1 MWLKPSLSKG
11 TGSRKH
17 IDYQIIQK
25 KLLKVGTI
33 IFSYGISTFSLE
45 SELVHYAI
53 VVLAVPIS
61 SIALAIGYRNHKK
74 ASYAILGIVGL
85 SVLILAVILGEN
97 LLSEL
102 GEQLVTLAGSIL
114 VAFSHFK
121 NYRTCKELECSCHD
135 N

>member
-1 MWLKPSLSKG
+1 MFKTHYASDSLALGLS
-11 TGSRKH
+11 TVCVIH
-17 IDYQIIQK
+17 CFFAPT
-25 KLLKVGTI
+25 LI
-33 IFSYGISTFSLE
+33 IFSYGISSFSIE
-45 SELVHYAI
+45 SELVHYLI

-74 ASYAILGIVGL
+74 ASYLITGIAGL
-85 SVLILAVILGEN
+85 SVLILAVMLGEN

-102 GEQLVTLAGSIL
+102 GEQLVTLAGSML

>member
-1 MWLKPSLSKG
+1 MFKTQYASDSLAMGLS
-11 TGSRKH
+11 TACAIH
-17 IDYQIIQK
+17 CFFAPT
-25 KLLKVGTI
+25 LI

-53 VVLAVPIS
+53 VALAVPIS

-121 NYRTCKELECSCHD
+121 NYRICKELECSCHD

>member
-1 MWLKPSLSKG
+1 M
-11 TGSRKH
+11 
-17 IDYQIIQK
+17 
-25 KLLKVGTI
+25 
-33 IFSYGISTFSLE
+33 
-45 SELVHYAI
+45 
-53 VVLAVPIS
+53 LAVPIS

-74 ASYAILGIVGL
+74 ASYLITGIAGL
-85 SVLILAVILGEN
+85 SVLILAVMLGEN

-102 GEQLVTLAGSIL
+102 GEQLVTLAGSML

>member
-1 MWLKPSLSKG
+1 MFKTQYASDSLAMGLS
-11 TGSRKH
+11 TACAIH
-17 IDYQIIQK
+17 CFFAPT
-25 KLLKVGTI
+25 LI
-33 IFSYGISTFSLE
+33 IFSYGISTFSIE
-45 SELVHYAI
+45 SELVHYLI
-53 VVLAVPIS
+53 VALAVPIS
-61 SIALAIGYRNHKK
+61 SIALAVGYRNHKK
-74 ASYAILGIVGL
+74 ASYLIIGIVGL

-102 GEQLVTLAGSIL
+102 GEQLVTLFGSLL

>member
-1 MWLKPSLSKG
+1 MFKTQYASDSLAMGLS
-11 TGSRKH
+11 TACAIH
-17 IDYQIIQK
+17 CFFAPT
-25 KLLKVGTI
+25 LI

-53 VVLAVPIS
+53 VALAVPIS

>member
-1 MWLKPSLSKG
+1 MFKTQYASDSLAMGLS
-11 TGSRKH
+11 TACAIH
-17 IDYQIIQK
+17 CFFAPT
-25 KLLKVGTI
+25 LI

>member
-1 MWLKPSLSKG
+1 MLKTQYASDGLAMGLS
-11 TGSRKH
+11 TACVIH
-17 IDYQIIQK
+17 CFFAPT
-25 KLLKVGTI
+25 LI
-33 IFSYGISTFSLE
+33 IFSYGISSFSIE
-45 SELVHYAI
+45 SELVHYLI

-74 ASYAILGIVGL
+74 ASYLITGIVGL
-85 SVLILAVILGEN
+85 SVLILAVMLGEN

-102 GEQLVTLAGSIL
+102 GEQLVTLAGSML

>member
-1 MWLKPSLSKG
+1 MFKTQYASDSLAMGLS
-11 TGSRKH
+11 TACVIH
-17 IDYQIIQK
+17 CFFAPT
-25 KLLKVGTI
+25 LI
-33 IFSYGISTFSLE
+33 IFSYGISTFSIE

-53 VVLAVPIS
+53 VALAVPIS
-61 SIALAIGYRNHKK
+61 SIALTIGYRNHKK
-74 ASYAILGIVGL
+74 ASYLIIGIVGL

-97 LLSEL
+97 SLSEL

>member
-1 MWLKPSLSKG
+1 MFKTQYASDSLAMGLS
-11 TGSRKH
+11 TACAIH
-17 IDYQIIQK
+17 CFFAPT
-25 KLLKVGTI
+25 LI

-53 VVLAVPIS
+53 VALAVPIS

-85 SVLILAVILGEN
+85 SVLILAVVLGEN

>member
-1 MWLKPSLSKG
+1 MFKTQYASDSLAMGLS
-11 TGSRKH
+11 TACAIH
-17 IDYQIIQK
+17 C
-25 KLLKVGTI
+25 LFAPTLI

-53 VVLAVPIS
+53 VALAVPIS

-121 NYRTCKELECSCHD
+121 NYRICKELECSCHD